1 VSRFDGERALVI
13 EQLRATRE
21 RIVETKTMTAEDY
34 DTDLAA
40 LEAEDPHEEF
50 RMNARIMVLAR
61 KPGG

>member
-1 VSRFDGERALVI
+1 VI